1 MIMGTAIGSVF
12 NSNEYAWVDVNVVLL
27 GREVVGLRG
36 IEYKVKRQKEALF
49 ASGKKARG
57 IQKGKKEYEGTIT
70 LTQSELI
77 ALDRAAQEKGYEDI
91 TDLDFDVIVSY
102 APESM
107 VVTTDKVVGVSI
119 TEIPRAMKVD
129 DLQMEVALPFIA
141 VDIQSNIL

>member
-1 MIMGTAIGSVF
+1 MGTVIGAVF
-12 NSNEYAWVDVNVVLL
+12 NSNEYAWVDISVFLL

-49 ASGKKARG
+49 AAGKKARG

-70 LTQSELI
+70 LLQSELI

-102 APESM
+102 IPENLVATS
-107 VVTTDKVVGVSI
+107 DKIVNISI
-119 TEIPRAMKVD
+119 TEIPRGLKEG
-129 DLQMEVALPFIA
+129 DLNMEIALPFIA
-141 VDIQSNIL
+141 LDVVSNVI